1 MTIRIHL
8 HAQERMR
15 ERGATEEEVLETV
28 KKGERFPAKFGRT
41 GFRHNFPF
49 GKTWRGKVYR
59 TKQIEAFCAR
69 EEDEWVVITVLVKYF

>member
-1 MTIRIHL
+1 MTIRIHP

-28 KKGERFPAKFGRT
+28 KKEKGLP
-41 GFRHNFPF
+41 
-49 GKTWRGKVYR
+49 RGKVYR

-69 EEDEWVVITVLVKYF
+69 EEDERVVITVLVKYF